1 MSVWYLIIKHILM
14 QLLQVVVAVLN
25 IVWNIYLQGKVYV
38 YDKVF
43 KPNATQEAVYNTAA
57 KPIVGGKS

>member
-1 MSVWYLIIKHILM
+1 M